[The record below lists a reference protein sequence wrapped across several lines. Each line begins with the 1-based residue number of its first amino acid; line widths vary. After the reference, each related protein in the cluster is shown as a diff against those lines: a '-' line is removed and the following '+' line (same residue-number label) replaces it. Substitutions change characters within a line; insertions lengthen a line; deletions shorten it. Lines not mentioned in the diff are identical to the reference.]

1 MCYTYITNTTRENKM
16 ENQFIVTWQY
26 DNEGDA
32 GLVKVMSC
40 DTFEDAVL
48 FLEKSANAGT
58 IRERSSMGSRLLEEG
73 YLSGIMHWVSP
84 TFTGTV
90 ARSLAK
96 VTA

>member
-1 MCYTYITNTTRENKM
+1 M
-16 ENQFIVTWQY
+16 ENQYLVTWQY

-40 DTFEDAVL
+40 DTLTEAVT
-48 FLEKSANAGT
+48 FMEKSAKVATIADRIAGK
-58 IRERSSMGSRLLEEG
+58 IVLR
-73 YLSGIMHWVSP
+73 WVSP

-90 ARSLAK
+90 ARSLAE

>member
-1 MCYTYITNTTRENKM
+1 MQ
-16 ENQFIVTWQY
+16 NQFIVTWQY

-40 DTFEDAVL
+40 DTLTEAVT
-48 FLEKSANAGT
+48 FMEKSAKVATIGDRIAGK
-58 IRERSSMGSRLLEEG
+58 IVLR
-73 YLSGIMHWVSP
+73 WVSP

-90 ARSLAK
+90 ARSLAE

>member
-1 MCYTYITNTTRENKM
+1 M

-40 DTFEDAVL
+40 DTLTEAVT
-48 FLEKSANAGT
+48 FMEKSAKVATIADRIAGK
-58 IRERSSMGSRLLEEG
+58 IVLR
-73 YLSGIMHWVSP
+73 WVSP

-90 ARSLAK
+90 ARSLAE

>member
-1 MCYTYITNTTRENKM
+1 M

-40 DTFEDAVL
+40 DTLTEAVT
-48 FLEKSANAGT
+48 FMEKSAKVAIIGDRIAGKT
-58 IRERSSMGSRLLEEG
+58 VLR
-73 YLSGIMHWVSP
+73 WVSP

-90 ARSLAK
+90 ARSLAE

>member
-1 MCYTYITNTTRENKM
+1 M

-40 DTFEDAVL
+40 DTLTEAVT
-48 FLEKSANAGT
+48 FMEKSAKVAVIRDRNA
-58 IRERSSMGSRLLEEG
+58 EG
-73 YLSGIMHWVSP
+73 YPHTDKPVLRWVNP

-90 ARSLAK
+90 ARSLAE

>member
-1 MCYTYITNTTRENKM
+1 M

-40 DTFEDAVL
+40 DTLTEAVT
-48 FLEKSANAGT
+48 FMEKSAKVAIIGDRIAGKVVL
-58 IRERSSMGSRLLEEG
+58 R
-73 YLSGIMHWVSP
+73 WVSP

-90 ARSLAK
+90 ARSLAE